1 MEIDYVKLGK
11 RIRRIREDRELSQE
25 KLAKKIGVSMAHMS
39 NIENGK
45 TKFSLPV
52 LISIADTLGVTPDVL
67 LLEQVN
73 AREKTRGVLIQQ
85 VDEQLAECDEAQIFM
100 IEEIVH
106 SAKKLMVEYEKRVR
120 ELKK

>member
-1 MEIDYVKLGK
+1 MEINYVKLGK
-11 RIRRIREDRELSQE
+11 RIRRIRDDRKLSQE
-25 KLAKKIGVSMAHMS
+25 KVAKEIGVSVAHMS

-52 LISIADTLGVTPDVL
+52 LINIAETLGVTPDVL
-67 LLEQVN
+67 LMEQVN
-73 AREKTRGVLIQQ
+73 TNGKTRGVLVKQI
-85 VDEQLAECDEAQIFM
+85 DDQLSGCDEAQIFM

-106 SAKKLMVEYEKRVR
+106 RANKLLAEYEKRVR

>member
-1 MEIDYVKLGK
+1 MLF
-11 RIRRIREDRELSQE
+11 R
-25 KLAKKIGVSMAHMS
+25 S

-52 LISIADTLGVTPDVL
+52 LINIAETLGVTPDVL
-67 LLEQVN
+67 LMEQVN
-73 AREKTRGVLIQQ
+73 TNGKTRGVLVKQI
-85 VDEQLAECDEAQIFM
+85 DDQLSGCDEAQIFM

-106 SAKKLMVEYEKRVR
+106 SAKKLLAEYEKRVR

>member
-1 MEIDYVKLGK
+1 MEINYVKLGK
-11 RIRRIREDRELSQE
+11 RIRRIRDDRKLSQE
-25 KLAKKIGVSMAHMS
+25 KVAKEIGVSVAHMS

-52 LISIADTLGVTPDVL
+52 LINIAETLGVRP
-67 LLEQVN
+67 EQVN
-73 AREKTRGVLIQQ
+73 TNGKTRGVLVKQI
-85 VDEQLAECDEAQIFM
+85 DDQLSGCDEAQIFM

-106 SAKKLMVEYEKRVR
+106 SAKKLLAEYEKRVR